1 MVCVEVVLIEVKILD
16 ISVSEIVD
24 IVKDVRLKGYVQG
37 VDFDFE
43 YHPPKFDNFSG
54 DAVYNRCV
62 VFTFYK
68 EELATWFSL
77 IYH

>member
-1 MVCVEVVLIEVKILD
+1 MIEVKLLD
-16 ISVSEIVD
+16 ISVNEIMD
-24 IVKDVRLKGYVQG
+24 IVRDVRLKGYVQG
-37 VDFDFE
+37 VDFDFT
-43 YHPPKFDNFSG
+43 YYPPKFDNFSG
-54 DAVYNRCV
+54 ESVYNRSV